1 MWANARSVVQYCRA
15 AGVAWSV
22 SSRSREWARRVKD
35 WLALLGTILAWAI
48 TFHVAKHVVALMPP
62 LAGASWRF
70 IIASLFLIP
79 VVSFREAW
87 DWAALRRNRWALLFL
102 GTVGIAGFQLGMFY
116 GLMTSSATN
125 AALIM
130 ALSPAL
136 TVTLVAVLE
145 RRGISL
151 LRAAGLVLGLVG
163 VTVVAT
169 RGSWAQLLALQ
180 FGRGDLWMFMAAC
193 TWSIYSVVL
202 RRYVHGLSVLQL
214 SASTILICAVG
225 LVLVAAALT
234 PSQLQLP
241 PTATW
246 GSLLFMGIVGSGFAY
261 LWWNQGVIKM
271 GAARASTFMN
281 LTPLFTMLI
290 GVTLGEPVSFAQL
303 AGGALIIGGVLMAT
317 HAGSA

>member
-1 MWANARSVVQYCRA
+1 
-15 AGVAWSV
+15 
-22 SSRSREWARRVKD
+22 VKV
-35 WLALLGTILAWAI
+35 WLALLATILAWAT
-48 TFHVAKHVVALMPP
+48 TFHVAKHVVTLMPP

-79 VVSFREAW
+79 LVTLREGW

-116 GLMTSSATN
+116 GLLTSSATN

-136 TVTLVAVLE
+136 TVGLVAMLE

-151 LRAAGLVLGLVG
+151 LRAAGLALGLVG

-169 RGSWAQLLALQ
+169 HGSWAQLRALQ
-180 FGRGDLWMFMAAC
+180 FGRGDLWMLMGAS
-193 TWSIYSVVL
+193 TWAIYSMVL
-202 RRYVHGLSVLQL
+202 RRFVHGLSVLQL
-214 SASTILICAVG
+214 SASTILICAIG
-225 LVLVAAALT
+225 LLSVAAAVT

-241 PTATW
+241 PVAAW

-261 LWWNQGVIKM
+261 LWWNQGVIKV

-290 GVTLGEPVSFAQL
+290 GVALGESVSLAQL

-317 HAGSA
+317 HASQ